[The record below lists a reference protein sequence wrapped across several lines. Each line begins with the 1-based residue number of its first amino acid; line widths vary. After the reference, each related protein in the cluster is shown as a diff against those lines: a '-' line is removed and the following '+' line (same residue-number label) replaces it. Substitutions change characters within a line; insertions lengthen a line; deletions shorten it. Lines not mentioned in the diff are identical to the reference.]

1 MGTESMSKESRTATG
16 TGGPRG
22 VRLALVSSGVSFMAL
37 LGIWA
42 VIEVVPMMERGHTLG
57 GVLLALAA
65 LLLLLLAGRVIAIN
79 WRAIDA
85 SSRPPGAPPDGNDQT
100 GIWGVGGPSMREP
113 GSTGVWTA
121 RNVDRRYE
129 ESED

>member
-1 MGTESMSKESRTATG
+1 MTEDSRTATG
-16 TGGPRG
+16 AGGPRG

-42 VIEVVPMMERGHTLG
+42 VMEVVPMVQHGHTLG
-57 GVLLALAA
+57 AVLLALAA
-65 LLLLLLAGRVIAIN
+65 LLLVLLAGRVVAIN

-85 SSRPPGAPPDGNDQT
+85 PLRPPGAPPDGNDQT

-113 GSTGVWTA
+113 GSTGVWAA
-121 RNVDRRYE
+121 RHVDRRYE
-129 ESED
+129 NSDD